1 MALLAHFTLEADAFT
16 LGRDITLVID
26 DDSHETT
33 TDNLLVDSAERN
45 PTSSTEDHS
54 LEAVNST
61 HLVVK
66 RNPLPATVD
75 QQPVQIHV
83 DVSDYS
89 WEDLIENVAKLDDTK
104 APVDSQPPA
113 AEAIQQQQQQI
124 VIDYDDSLEDLL
136 ENVAAHH
143 IHGTPQTVSDADLVP
158 VQQVNV
164 PSDGSP
170 PTWNDSTSSV
180 LVIRDDYDDD
190 FSLED
195 YTEFVNPDAVQL
207 TATDFHHLTQTLFTH
222 PTSDDWFLVKHFMD
236 DHYVLELGDELVK
249 EYFWKPLKAFDTM
262 NIQHQQPQTAVQK

>member
-1 MALLAHFTLEADAFT
+1 MALLAHFTLETDAFT
-16 LGRDITLVID
+16 LGRNITLVID

-33 TDNLLVDSAERN
+33 TDNLLDSAERN
-45 PTSSTEDHS
+45 QTSSTEDHS
-54 LEAVNST
+54 LEVINSP

-66 RNPLPATVD
+66 RNPLPATAN

-104 APVDSQPPA
+104 APVDNQPPN
-113 AEAIQQQQQQI
+113 EAIQQQQQQI
-124 VIDYDDSLEDLL
+124 VIDYDDSLEDVL
-136 ENVAAHH
+136 EDLAAHH
-143 IHGTPQTVSDADLVP
+143 IHGTPQTVGDAN

-164 PSDGSP
+164 PSDGSL

-180 LVIRDDYDDD
+180 LVIQDDYDDD

-207 TATDFHHLTQTLFTH
+207 TATDFHHLPETLFTH

-236 DHYVLELGDELVK
+236 DHYVWELRDELVK
-249 EYFWKPLKAFDTM
+249 EYFWQPLKASDTKT
-262 NIQHQQPQTAVQK
+262 IQHQQPQTAVQK